1 MDINRFICVSRDTVV
16 RIDFTKIVYFESE
29 GNYTSVMTVNKF
41 KPVIGMNLVGVEKEL
56 RWQLGCN
63 MNSFV
68 RVGKRYIINMD
79 YVCCL
84 NVLKQQLVLSDSDRF
99 SHVLS
104 ISREALRKLK
114 NEKFGDVTASES

>member
-1 MDINRFICVSRDTVV
+1 MDVNRFICISRDTVV
-16 RIDFTKIVYFESE
+16 RIDFTKIVYFEAE

-68 RVGKRYIINMD
+68 RVGKRYIVNMD

>member
-1 MDINRFICVSRDTVV
+1 MEVNRFICISRDTVV
-16 RIDFTKIVYFESE
+16 RIDFTKIVYFEAE

-56 RWQLGCN
+56 RWQLGCH